1 MKNILLKFGAAV
13 LIVSAVFFAGCAG
26 STDEETKAYDVEA
39 GTIGQPPEVISAAS
53 KLAKEIDP
61 AGNKVILFYYRPDGK
76 YDDWG
81 LWLWKTGGDGAAGYA
96 ATNGKA
102 VKRNIDGKNIAYWD
116 ISTLTSSL
124 TEIQSVITAKDKL
137 NFIVRNADWGKDPGA
152 DLFMPLADGKHFMV
166 ISNDTSVYSI
176 KENYEP
182 SLVSAAAEGLD
193 SIKLTLSVKLGLE
206 TSESSNKFVL
216 KSDDGVSEIIVA
228 DVKNYAYKD
237 SSDRSH
243 NFADTLYIK
252 LGSNLDA
259 SKKWFIS
266 HPKFKPDAGVEVGMV
281 VAIKKQYG
289 DYEYSGTDLGVTIS
303 GSTASFKTWAP
314 LASDVKLLL
323 FANSTALETP
333 AETKQMTKDD
343 KGIWSV
349 SDVFIGLYKYYK
361 FRITNNGETND
372 VCDIYAKCASADSVA
387 AQIVDINGDM
397 SAIPTGAQYGK
408 KEYYKNPF
416 GNDGTQPKSYT
427 DAVIYEM
434 HIRDWAKAENTSNTG
449 KYLEIANGTK
459 VIAHLQDLGVTHV
472 QLLPVF
478 DYAEKN
484 ANAAYNWG
492 YNPYHY
498 NVPEGRYVT
507 AGYADGTQAVLELR
521 TLIKKLHDAGIAVIM
536 DVVYNHT
543 SGTGKN
549 SLYDMTVPYYYYNM
563 AADGTYMN
571 GSGCGNEI
579 DTSSPMSKKY
589 IIESLKHWM
598 LDYHVNGF
606 RFDLMGCIEKSTM
619 KEIYKELSAIDKNV
633 MIYGEPW
640 TGGDSGVKN
649 GITAGTKG
657 SIDECADNTYS
668 NNGVGCFDD
677 DYRNAIK
684 GAEFGGFKKGHVQG
698 AFNDGAIIKGLQGSK
713 NDVDVIG
720 RFINYVECH
729 DNYTLFDKLAISD
742 SYGTKPPKPPVD
754 LFAKIGAA
762 GLTEVQK
769 QDKLAAAYVF
779 LAQGTPFING
789 GQEFLRTKKGDENS
803 YNKPDA
809 INAIDLSFK
818 TTYSDVYNTYKGLI
832 ALRKAN
838 PDVFGK
844 NSSTSAEKLAA
855 GFTKY
860 KTGDFLVYFNATSE
874 TKTINTTGYTKL
886 IDVSS
891 GSVTESTSVPSG
903 IPAKSFVILK
913 K

>member
-61 AGNKVILFYYRPDGK
+61 AGNKVILFYYRPDGN
-76 YDDWG
+76 YEDWG

-137 NFIVRNADWGKDPGA
+137 NFIIRNAGWGKDPGT

-206 TSESSNKFVL
+206 TTESSNNFVL
-216 KSDDGVSEIIVA
+216 KSDDGAEIIVA

-289 DYEYSGTDLGVTIS
+289 DYEYEGTDLGVTIS

-323 FANSTALETP
+323 FTNSTALETP

-349 SDVFIGLYKYYK
+349 SGVFIGLYKYYK

-397 SAIPTGAQYGK
+397 SAIPTGTQYGK

-416 GNDGTQPKSYT
+416 GNDGTQTKSYT

-507 AGYADGTQAVLELR
+507 AGYADGILAVLELR

-579 DTSSPMSKKY
+579 DTGAPMSKKY

-677 DYRNAIK
+677 DYRNALK

-698 AFNDGAIIKGLQGSK
+698 AFNDNAIIKGLQGSK

-729 DNYTLFDKLAISD
+729 DNYTLFDKLAISY

-754 LFAKIGAA
+754 LFAKIGVA
-762 GLTEVQK
+762 GLTEVEK
-769 QDKLAAAYVF
+769 QDKLAAAYIF

-789 GQEFLRTKKGDENS
+789 GQEFLRTKKGNENS
-803 YNKPDA
+803 YNSSDA
-809 INAIDLSFK
+809 INAIDLGFK
-818 TTYSDVYNTYKGLI
+818 TTYADVYNTYKGLI

-838 PDVFGK
+838 PAAFGK

-860 KTGDFLVYFNATSE
+860 KIGDFLVYFNATSE
-874 TKTINTTGYTKL
+874 AKTIDTTGYTKL

-891 GSVTESTSVPSG
+891 GAVTESTSVPPG

>member
-1 MKNILLKFGAAV
+1 M
-13 LIVSAVFFAGCAG
+13 
-26 STDEETKAYDVEA
+26 
-39 GTIGQPPEVISAAS
+39 
-53 KLAKEIDP
+53 
-61 AGNKVILFYYRPDGK
+61 
-76 YDDWG
+76 
-81 LWLWKTGGDGAAGYA
+81 
-96 ATNGKA
+96 
-102 VKRNIDGKNIAYWD
+102 
-116 ISTLTSSL
+116 
-124 TEIQSVITAKDKL
+124 
-137 NFIVRNADWGKDPGA
+137 
-152 DLFMPLADGKHFMV
+152 
-166 ISNDTSVYSI
+166 
-176 KENYEP
+176 
-182 SLVSAAAEGLD
+182 
-193 SIKLTLSVKLGLE
+193 
-206 TSESSNKFVL
+206 
-216 KSDDGVSEIIVA
+216 
-228 DVKNYAYKD
+228 
-237 SSDRSH
+237 
-243 NFADTLYIK
+243 
-252 LGSNLDA
+252 
-259 SKKWFIS
+259 
-266 HPKFKPDAGVEVGMV
+266 
-281 VAIKKQYG
+281 
-289 DYEYSGTDLGVTIS
+289 
-303 GSTASFKTWAP
+303 
-314 LASDVKLLL
+314 
-323 FANSTALETP
+323 
-333 AETKQMTKDD
+333 
-343 KGIWSV
+343 
-349 SDVFIGLYKYYK
+349 
-361 FRITNNGETND
+361 
-372 VCDIYAKCASADSVA
+372 CASADSVA

-397 SAIPTGAQYGK
+397 SAIPTGTQYGK

-416 GNDGTQPKSYT
+416 GNDGTQTKSYT

-507 AGYADGTQAVLELR
+507 AGYADGTPAVLELR

-543 SGTGKN
+543 SGTGKY

-579 DTSSPMSKKY
+579 DTGAPMSKKY

-640 TGGDSGVKN
+640 TGGTSGVKKV
-649 GITAGTKG
+649 ITAGTKG
-657 SIDECADNTYS
+657 SIDDCADNTYS

-698 AFNDGAIIKGLQGSK
+698 AFNDNAIIKGLQGSK

-729 DNYTLFDKLAISD
+729 DNYTLFDKLAISY
-742 SYGTKPPKPPVD
+742 SYNIENGAKPPTSPVN
-754 LFAKIGAA
+754 LFAKLGA
-762 GLTEVQK
+762 GVPEVAK

-809 INAIDLSFK
+809 INAIDFSFK

-838 PDVFGK
+838 PEVFGK

-874 TKTINTTGYTKL
+874 AKTIDTTGYTKL

-891 GSVTESTSVPSG
+891 GAVTELTSVPSG

>member
-1 MKNILLKFGAAV
+1 M
-13 LIVSAVFFAGCAG
+13 
-26 STDEETKAYDVEA
+26 
-39 GTIGQPPEVISAAS
+39 
-53 KLAKEIDP
+53 
-61 AGNKVILFYYRPDGK
+61 
-76 YDDWG
+76 
-81 LWLWKTGGDGAAGYA
+81 
-96 ATNGKA
+96 
-102 VKRNIDGKNIAYWD
+102 
-116 ISTLTSSL
+116 
-124 TEIQSVITAKDKL
+124 
-137 NFIVRNADWGKDPGA
+137 
-152 DLFMPLADGKHFMV
+152 
-166 ISNDTSVYSI
+166 
-176 KENYEP
+176 
-182 SLVSAAAEGLD
+182 D

-281 VAIKKQYG
+281 VAIKKQYS
-289 DYEYSGTDLGVTIS
+289 DYEYEGTDLGVTIS
-303 GSTASFKTWAP
+303 GTSASFKTWAP

-323 FANSTALETP
+323 FTNSAALKTP

-349 SDVFIGLYKYYK
+349 SDVFIGSYKYYK
-361 FRITNNGETND
+361 FRITNNGEQND
-372 VCDIYAKCASADSVA
+372 VCDIYAKSASADSVA

-416 GNDGTQPKSYT
+416 GNDGTQTKSYT

-459 VIAHLQDLGVTHV
+459 VIAHLQDLGVTQV

-507 AGYADGTQAVLELR
+507 AGYADGTLAVLELR

-543 SGTGKN
+543 SGTGKY

-579 DTSSPMSKKY
+579 DTGAPMSKKY

-633 MIYGEPW
+633 MVYGEPW
-640 TGGDSGVKN
+640 TGGTSGVKN
-649 GITAGTKG
+649 GITAETKG
-657 SIDECADNTYS
+657 SIDDCADNTYS

-677 DYRNAIK
+677 DYRNAVK

-698 AFNDGAIIKGLQGSK
+698 TFNDNAIIKGLQGSK

-729 DNYTLFDKLAISD
+729 DNYTLFDKLAISY
-742 SYGTKPPKPPVD
+742 SYNIENGAKPPTSPVN
-754 LFAKIGAA
+754 LFAKLGA
-762 GLTEVQK
+762 GVPEVAK

-803 YNKPDA
+803 YNSSDA
-809 INAIDLSFK
+809 INAIDLGFK
-818 TTYSDVYNTYKGLI
+818 TTYSDVYNMYKGLI

-838 PDVFGK
+838 PEVFGK

-874 TKTINTTGYTKL
+874 AKTIDTTGYTKL

-891 GSVTESTSVPSG
+891 GAVTESTSVPSG

>member
-1 MKNILLKFGAAV
+1 MFRKF
-13 LIVSAVFFAGCAG
+13 
-26 STDEETKAYDVEA
+26 
-39 GTIGQPPEVISAAS
+39 
-53 KLAKEIDP
+53 
-61 AGNKVILFYYRPDGK
+61 
-76 YDDWG
+76 
-81 LWLWKTGGDGAAGYA
+81 
-96 ATNGKA
+96 
-102 VKRNIDGKNIAYWD
+102 
-116 ISTLTSSL
+116 
-124 TEIQSVITAKDKL
+124 
-137 NFIVRNADWGKDPGA
+137 
-152 DLFMPLADGKHFMV
+152 
-166 ISNDTSVYSI
+166 
-176 KENYEP
+176 
-182 SLVSAAAEGLD
+182 
-193 SIKLTLSVKLGLE
+193 
-206 TSESSNKFVL
+206 
-216 KSDDGVSEIIVA
+216 IVA

-397 SAIPTGAQYGK
+397 SAIPTGTQYGK

-416 GNDGTQPKSYT
+416 GNDGTQTKSYT

-507 AGYADGTQAVLELR
+507 AGYADGIPAVLELR

-563 AADGTYMN
+563 AADGTYVN

-579 DTSSPMSKKY
+579 DTGSPMTKKY
-589 IIESLKHWM
+589 IIDSLKHWM

-677 DYRNAIK
+677 DYRNAVK

-698 AFNDGAIIKGLQGSK
+698 TFNDNAIIKGLQGSK

-729 DNYTLFDKLAISD
+729 DNYTLFDKLAISY
-742 SYGTKPPKPPVD
+742 SYNIENGAKPPTSPVN
-754 LFAKIGAA
+754 LFAKLGA
-762 GLTEVQK
+762 GVPEVAK

-809 INAIDLSFK
+809 INAIDFSFK

-838 PDVFGK
+838 PEVFGK

-860 KTGDFLVYFNATSE
+860 KTGDFLVYFNAASE
-874 TKTINTTGYTKL
+874 AKTIDTTGYTKL

-891 GSVTESTSVPSG
+891 GAVTESTSVPSG

>member
-137 NFIVRNADWGKDPGA
+137 NFIVRKADWGKDPGA

-323 FANSTALETP
+323 FTNSAALKTP

-343 KGIWSV
+343 KGIWSLSNV
-349 SDVFIGLYKYYK
+349 SIGSYKYYK
-361 FRITNNGETND
+361 FRITNNGEQND
-372 VCDIYAKCASADSVA
+372 VCDIYAKSASADSVA
-387 AQIVDINGDM
+387 AQITDINTD
-397 SAIPTGAQYGK
+397 SAAIPSGTQYGK

-416 GNDGTQPKSYT
+416 GNDGTQTKSYT

-459 VIAHLQDLGVTHV
+459 VIAHLKDLGITHV
-472 QLLPVF
+472 QILPVF

-484 ANAAYNWG
+484 DNSDYNWG

-589 IIESLKHWM
+589 IIDSLKHWM

-633 MIYGEPW
+633 MVYGEPW
-640 TGGDSGVKN
+640 TGGTSGVKN
-649 GITAGTKG
+649 GITSETKG
-657 SIDECADNTYS
+657 SIGECADNTYS

-698 AFNDGAIIKGLQGSK
+698 TFYDGAIIKGLQGSK
-713 NDVDVIG
+713 SDVDVIG

-729 DNYTLFDKLAISD
+729 DNYTLFDKLAISY

-754 LFAKIGAA
+754 LFAKIGVA
-762 GLTEVQK
+762 GLTEVEK
-769 QDKLAAAYVF
+769 QDKLAAAYIF

-803 YNKPDA
+803 YNSSDA
-809 INAIDLSFK
+809 INAIDLGLK

-838 PDVFGK
+838 PAAFGK
-844 NSSTSAEKLAA
+844 NSSASAEKLAT
-855 GFTKY
+855 GFIKY
-860 KTGDFLVYFNATSE
+860 KTGNFLVYFNATDE
-874 TKTINTTGYTKL
+874 TQHIDTMGYAKL

-891 GSVTESTSVPSG
+891 GSVNESGTIPPG
-903 IPAKSFVILK
+903 ITAKSFVILK